1 MAEVKEIYE
10 LRGAGHPIREIARE
24 LDISRNTVRRYLKSP
39 EAMRPK
45 ARPSRGS
52 KLDPYTGYIDQRM
65 SEGLQN
71 CVVLYREIC
80 ARGYA
85 GSYSTVVQCMCGRA
99 GGSVS
104 LRPRS
109 GSRRLQVNRPK
120 WTGGASR
127 TSVRTGGGTVSGYS

>member
-1 MAEVKEIYE
+1 MLKVAEVKEIYE

-52 KLDPYTGYIDQRM
+52 KLDPYTGYIDRRM

-80 ARGYA
+80 ALGYA
-85 GSYSTVVQCMCGRA
+85 GGYSTVVHS
-99 GGSVS
+99 SVCAAA
-104 LRPRS
+104 P
-109 GSRRLQVNRPK
+109 VA
-120 WTGGASR
+120 ASA
-127 TSVRTGGGTVSGYS
+127 